1 MTQLLRCGNGHEWQ
15 VAPAEAA
22 GAPVQLLCPVCGG
35 LAQTLLTPP
44 TLSHPQAP
52 ASEPPPPS
60 VPGYEILEE
69 LGRGGMGIVYKAK
82 QISRDRIVALK
93 VIRQER
99 MAHPDTVGRFRR
111 EAHAAARLS
120 HSNIVGVYEYD
131 QEGDTHYLAM
141 EFVPGLTLQR
151 IVEQSGALTVE
162 LACEVIRQTARALQH
177 AAEQGLVHRDV
188 KPSNLMLV
196 GTAPSSPLPARPL
209 VKVLDMG
216 VARLYQVAGGP
227 EESLTTLT
235 RDGSVI
241 GTPDYIAPE
250 QLENPHHADV
260 RADLYS
266 LGCTFYFLLTARV
279 PFPGGT
285 LIQKLDRQRWETPP
299 SVDQLRRDV
308 PPAVAALVR
317 RLMAKHPDDRP
328 QTPADLVASLEHL
341 ARTGVLPSS
350 CQPSALREVCCCLG
364 HTGAVVAAAF
374 SADGSAV
381 VSGGADR
388 TLRVWDTATGT
399 EQARFGQTPQAIG
412 CLAAL
417 PGTGYLV
424 AGQGASIRIW
434 DPKKGQEVQR
444 LAGHTDA
451 VRGICI
457 LPGGQRLLSGGDD
470 RMLRLWDLSSG
481 RELHR
486 VAGHRAAVAGVA
498 LSPDGR
504 FAASA
509 GRDQTL
515 RLWDV
520 SRGREVR
527 SFPVP
532 RGHVL
537 AVAFTAD
544 GTTILSAHFDT
555 TLRLWDVETAREL
568 RRFSG
573 HRQMVTGAVACGA
586 YVASASHDQTVR
598 VWDPGSGAE
607 AAISNGHTGAVLA
620 LAASPDGRQ
629 LVSAG
634 ADGTVRVWELPR

>member
-22 GAPVQLLCPVCGG
+22 GEPVQLLCPVCGG
-35 LAQTLLTPP
+35 SAHTLLTPP
-44 TLSHPQAP
+44 ALSQPQPAGSETAP
-52 ASEPPPPS
+52 PAL
-60 VPGYEILEE
+60 PGFEILEE
-69 LGRGGMGIVYKAK
+69 LGRGGMGIVYKAR
-82 QISRDRIVALK
+82 QTTRDRTVALK

-99 MAHPDTVGRFRR
+99 LAHPETVGRFRR
-111 EAHAAARLS
+111 EAQAAARLS
-120 HSNIVGVYEYD
+120 HPNIVSVYQYD
-131 QEGDTHYLAM
+131 QEGDIHYLAM
-141 EFVPGLTLQR
+141 EFVPGLTLQC
-151 IVEQSGALTVE
+151 IVEESGPLPVE

-196 GTAPSSPLPARPL
+196 GATAGKPLPSKPL

-216 VARLYQVAGGP
+216 VARLYQVAGLS
-227 EESLTTLT
+227 EDSLTTLT

-266 LGCTFYFLLTARV
+266 LGCTFYFLLTAQV

-308 PPAVAALVR
+308 PPAVAALIR

-328 QTPADLVASLEHL
+328 QSAADLIAGLDHL
-341 ARTGVLPSS
+341 ARTGVLPST
-350 CQPSALREVCCCLG
+350 CQPSALRELSCCRG
-364 HTGAVVAAAF
+364 HTGAVVAVVF
-374 SADGSAV
+374 TTDGAAV
-381 VSGGADR
+381 VSGGADK
-388 TLRVWDTATGT
+388 TLRLWDAATGA
-399 EQARFGQTPQAIG
+399 ERARFGQTPQSIG

-417 PGTGYLV
+417 PGTGNVV
-424 AGQGASIRIW
+424 AGQGASIRVW
-434 DPKKGQEVQR
+434 DPLKGQEVQR

-451 VRGICI
+451 VRGIAP
-457 LPGGQRLLSGGDD
+457 LPGGQRLLSAGDD
-470 RMLRLWDLSSG
+470 RILRLWDLSSG

-486 VAGHRAAVAGVA
+486 LAGHRAAIAGIA

-520 SRGREVR
+520 ARGHEVR
-527 SFPVP
+527 TFPVP
-532 RGHVL
+532 RGPVL

-544 GTTILSAHFDT
+544 GTMLLSAHFDT
-555 TLRLWDVETAREL
+555 TLRLWQVDTAREL

-586 YVASASHDQTVR
+586 LVASASHDQTVR
-598 VWDPGSGAE
+598 VWDPASGAE
-607 AAISNGHTGAVLA
+607 AAISTGHTGPVLA
-620 LAASPDGRQ
+620 LAASADGHR
-629 LVSAG
+629 LASAG
-634 ADGTVRVWELPR
+634 ADATLRVWELPL